1 MNINTSTFKTPAGT
15 LRCYHLI
22 SPYSHIMLG
31 NKPLFGSTWA
41 WKSSRRLLN

>member
-1 MNINTSTFKTPAGT
+1 MNLNTSTFKTPAGI

-22 SPYSHIMLG
+22 SPYSHIMLSD
-31 NKPLFGSTWA
+31 KPLFMSWT